1 MAKAIVAGGKA
12 TGGKQKKKVNTYTT
26 LSNA

>member
-26 LSNA
+26 Q